1 MDMEEWYDN
10 KVGAEK
16 VWTGVEEVAW
26 AVVLGFL
33 RNPGE
38 MVLFAIG

>member
-1 MDMEEWYDN
+1 MDVGEWYDWN
-10 KVGAEK
+10 VGDAK
-16 VWTGVEEVAW
+16 VWAGVEEVAW